1 MHKKKDE
8 RRDIYQ
14 GSSHD
19 LEKDFTPQVVQE
31 QLEMRQRELRQSRVA
46 SLFFGTIA
54 LILSMILIVIVIR
67 DFMSTHKPADK
78 TRIAEKPYTPGY
90 SLPEESFWVM
100 DYKQAAPPAESDA
113 KPGSKPLSSSRV
125 KAAAYHIIMGQQ
137 AMSINATDQA
147 LEHFQKVIEI
157 YPDIKGLYLAL
168 GMLHLKR
175 EEYAVAA
182 QQLEKAVQEEEVF
195 DAVANLGAAY
205 I

>member
-46 SLFFGTIA
+46 SLFFGSLAVA
-54 LILSMILIVIVIR
+54 LSVTLIVIVIR
-67 DFMSTHKPADK
+67 DFMSTHKPSTQ
-78 TRIAEKPYTPGY
+78 TRIAEKPYAPGY

-100 DYKQAAPPAESDA
+100 DYQQGASQTESGTNNPD
-113 KPGSKPLSSSRV
+113 PNPLSSSGV
-125 KAAAYHIIMGQQ
+125 KTAAYHIIMGQQ

-168 GMLHLKR
+168 GMIHLKR

-182 QQLEKAVQEEEVF
+182 QQLEEAEHEEK
-195 DAVANLGAAY
+195 
-205 I
+205 